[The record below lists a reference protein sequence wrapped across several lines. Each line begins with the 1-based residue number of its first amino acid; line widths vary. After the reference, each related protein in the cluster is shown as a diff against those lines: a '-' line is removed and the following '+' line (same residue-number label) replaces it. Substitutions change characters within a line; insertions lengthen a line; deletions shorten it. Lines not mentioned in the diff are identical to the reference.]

1 MLTIG
6 IILQARM
13 GSTRLPGKVLRQ
25 IGSRNLLEHIFYRLT
40 FLRHPVKTILA
51 TTSHPQDNVLE
62 TFCQK
67 QNIACFRGSR
77 GNVLE
82 RYYLCAQEF
91 DLQNIIRLTGDNP
104 FTDIEELDNLI
115 DLHLGTG
122 VEYSH
127 SFDSLP
133 IGAGAEIF
141 TFAALDR
148 CYRHGVKDNHR
159 EHVNE
164 YIQENPQLFE
174 IAVLSTPPGKNH
186 PRLRLTV
193 DTDEDLQRAC
203 YIVENSPQSY
213 VTTEE
218 AIRLCSQYV

>member
-1 MLTIG
+1 
-6 IILQARM
+6 M
-13 GSTRLPGKVLRQ
+13 GKCYEGGLLGEGLKFVL
-25 IGSRNLLEHIFYRLT
+25 IVSRFNEFISVRLLE
-40 FLRHPVKTILA
+40 
-51 TTSHPQDNVLE
+51 
-62 TFCQK
+62 
-67 QNIACFRGSR
+67 
-77 GNVLE
+77 
-82 RYYLCAQEF
+82 
-91 DLQNIIRLTGDNP
+91 
-104 FTDIEELDNLI
+104 
-115 DLHLGTG
+115 
-122 VEYSH
+122 
-127 SFDSLP
+127 
-133 IGAGAEIF
+133 GARDG
-141 TFAALDR
+141 LL
-148 CYRHGVKDNHR
+148 RHGVKDNHR